1 MKTTEDF
8 KPTIEQV
15 IPLPSLRQPILSFVL
30 NRLKPWRNTWRA
42 FLLRRIGVQVD
53 TSSLIA
59 ANVMASL
66 GFSQGKRGHIK
77 IDAKTQICNGVV
89 LDCWGGS
96 ITIKENVFLGPY
108 TVIYGHGGVM
118 IGKDTLISMHC
129 RILSSNHTIPDR
141 NCRIRSMPDILL
153 PVTIGEDVWLG
164 AGATVLGG
172 VTVGD
177 GCVVGAGAV
186 VTKDLPPYSVAVGTP
201 AKVVRTRL

>member
-1 MKTTEDF
+1 MKTTAEF
-8 KPTIEQV
+8 KPTIEPV
-15 IPLPSLRQPILSFVL
+15 ILYPIRQPILSLVL
-30 NRLKPWRNTWRA
+30 NRLKPWQNAWRA
-42 FLLRRIGVQVD
+42 FLLRKFGVQVD
-53 TSSLIA
+53 TSCLIA

-66 GFSQGKRGHIK
+66 GFSQGRRGYIK
-77 IDAKTQICNGVV
+77 IDAKTQICNGVI

-96 ITIKENVFLGPY
+96 IAIRENVFLGPY

-129 RILSSNHTIPDR
+129 RILSSNHTIPDK
-141 NCRIRSMPDILL
+141 NCRIRSKPDILL

-186 VTKDLPPYSVAVGTP
+186 VTKDLPPYSVAVGVP
-201 AKVVRTRL
+201 AKVVKTRL

>member
-1 MKTTEDF
+1 MKTTEEF

-15 IPLPSLRQPILSFVL
+15 ILYPSLKQPILSFVL
-30 NRLKPWRNTWRA
+30 NRLKPWQNAWRT
-42 FLLRRIGVQVD
+42 FLLRKFGVKVD
-53 TSSLIA
+53 TSCLIA

-66 GFSQGKRGHIK
+66 GFSQGRRGYIK
-77 IDAKTQICNGVV
+77 IDAKTQICNGVI

-96 ITIKENVFLGPY
+96 ITIRENVFVGPY

-129 RILSSNHTIPDR
+129 RILSSNHTIPDK
-141 NCRIRSMPDILL
+141 NGRIRSKPDILL

-186 VTKDLPPYSVAVGTP
+186 VTKDLPPYSVAVGVP
-201 AKVVRTRL
+201 AKVVKTRL

>member
-1 MKTTEDF
+1 
-8 KPTIEQV
+8 
-15 IPLPSLRQPILSFVL
+15 
-30 NRLKPWRNTWRA
+30 
-42 FLLRRIGVQVD
+42 
-53 TSSLIA
+53 
-59 ANVMASL
+59 
-66 GFSQGKRGHIK
+66 
-77 IDAKTQICNGVV
+77 
-89 LDCWGGS
+89 
-96 ITIKENVFLGPY
+96 
-108 TVIYGHGGVM
+108 M

>member
-1 MKTTEDF
+1 MQYQVSSILESVPNF
-8 KPTIEQV
+8 KK
-15 IPLPSLRQPILSFVL
+15 PILGSVL
-30 NRLKPWRNTWRA
+30 NRLKPLQNAWRS
-42 FLLRRIGVQVD
+42 FLLRKIGVEVD
-53 TSSLIA
+53 TSCSIG

-66 GFSQGKRGHIK
+66 GCSQGKRGEIQ
-77 IDAKTQICNGVV
+77 IDARTQICNGVI
-89 LDCWGGS
+89 LDSWGGA
-96 ITIKENVFLGPY
+96 ITIRENVFLGPY

-129 RILSSNHTIPDR
+129 RILSSNHTIPEK
-141 NCRIRSMPDILL
+141 NCRIRSKPDILM

-186 VTKDLPPYSVAVGTP
+186 VTKDLPPYSVAVGVP
-201 AKVVRTRL
+201 ALVVRTRL